1 MLRKLTRQH
10 LIYCKLL
17 PNEGDSTRMPT
28 KADLRLVLI
37 SLVDSR
43 ALLIEE
49 GAVALRKGEEERK
62 VMLLLEP
69 SEVERV
75 LGEVGGE
82 RWKSTLGAGMS

>member
-1 MLRKLTRQH
+1 
-10 LIYCKLL
+10 
-17 PNEGDSTRMPT
+17 MPT
-28 KADLRLVLI
+28 NTDLKSILMSLI
-37 SLVDSR
+37 SSR

-49 GAVALRKGEEERK
+49 GAVVARKGEDERK

-82 RWKSTLGAGMS
+82 RWKSTLGAGMQ